1 MLKLLV
7 TVVTT
12 AIAASAQAPPDW
24 PPPKVIEMR
33 NVSAA
38 RIRDSGVLN
47 PFIQQLNVDPN
58 GRFVVVTAATA
69 QKLAAAEELLRR
81 LDVAPKNVELT
92 FQLVAGGGV
101 GVTAANGMPT
111 DLELVVKQLRAS
123 FPFPSYRLLDTAMV
137 RTRDGSD
144 GSVQGMLPTG
154 AFYSINFQPIRVAD
168 DSPKQVRVN
177 GLRLRQYIVT
187 GRTDKGNVTEDAYVT
202 ADIDV
207 KEGQKAVVGKSTM
220 RDTAIFLIVSARII
234 E

>member
-1 MLKLLV
+1 MLKVLV
-7 TVVTT
+7 PVVVA
-12 AIAASAQAPPDW
+12 AIAASAQTPPEWPAPR
-24 PPPKVIEMR
+24 VIELR
-33 NVSAA
+33 HVSAA

-58 GRFVVVTAATA
+58 GRFVVVTATTA
-69 QKLAAAEELLRR
+69 QKVAAAEELLRR
-81 LDVAPKNVELT
+81 LDIAPKNVELT
-92 FQLVAGGGV
+92 FHLVAGGGA
-101 GVTAANGMPT
+101 GVAGANSMPA
-111 DLELVVKQLRAS
+111 DLDPVVKQLRAS
-123 FPFPSYRLLDTAMV
+123 FPFGSYRLLDTAMV

-154 AFYSINFQPIRVAD
+154 AFYSINFQPVRIAD

-187 GRTDKGNVTEDAYVT
+187 GRTEKGNITEDAYVT

-220 RDTAIFLIVSARII
+220 RDAAIFLIVSARIV